1 MCFVSRLR
9 RDNLYWIRSL
19 VLCWWWWWCVCV
31 GVSKEEKKMIM
42 RHDKRGFCYMA
53 QKLLNGCY

>member
-1 MCFVSRLR
+1 M
-9 RDNLYWIRSL
+9 
-19 VLCWWWWWCVCV
+19 CVCV

-42 RHDKRGFCYMA
+42 RHDERGFCYLA